1 MKVCILSMQRII
13 NYGSFLQAWGV
24 KKLCE
29 AHGAKCEFI
38 DIKPVKHK
46 FKNNFYIVVRPL
58 YLVARCMVDAKNNAD
73 SFKRKRNLLFLIK
86 YHRKLGL
93 TFFPN
98 YRSDADILLIG
109 SDEVFNICQKSM
121 WENSL
126 QLFGSGAGCT
136 KVISYA
142 ASFGETSIDSLNQRR
157 LSDSVRQQLMN
168 FAGISVRDKNS
179 EQIIETLCKKKPDVH
194 LDPVLIYEFKD
205 ELKMDFTIRDYIIVY
220 GYDDRLNEKW
230 LIQSVKQLAAA
241 KKKKIIAIGGYQ
253 SWCDENIAPDP
264 FVVMKYFEN
273 ADYVITDTF
282 HGTLLS
288 IKFNRKFATLTR
300 TQNSNKLM
308 DLLERFELTERIV
321 NSSLDGEELQRRL
334 EMEYDWNKVN
344 TIVQEARQKSNMY
357 LKKYLLAE
365 K

>member
-13 NYGSFLQAWGV
+13 NYGSFLQAWGI

-29 AHGAKCEFI
+29 SYGAKCEFV
-38 DIKPVKHK
+38 DIKPVNNKL
-46 FKNNFYIVVRPL
+46 KNDIYTIVRPL
-58 YLVARCMVDAKNNAD
+58 YLEVRCLLGDKNNAVF
-73 SFKRKRNLLFLIK
+73 FKRKRNLLFLTK

-93 TFFPN
+93 TFFPQYKSN
-98 YRSDADILLIG
+98 ADVLLIG

-126 QLFGSGAGCT
+126 QLFGSGTACS

-142 ASFGETSIDSLNQRR
+142 ASFGETSIELLNQRR
-157 LSDSVRQQLMN
+157 LSDLIRKQLVS

-179 EQIIETLCKKKPDVH
+179 ESIIETLCNENPDVH
-194 LDPVLIYEFKD
+194 LDPVLVYEFRD
-205 ELKMDFTIRDYIIVY
+205 ELKIDFSIRDYIVVY
-220 GYDDRLNEKW
+220 GYDDRLNEEW
-230 LIQSVKQLAAA
+230 LIQSVKQLAVA
-241 KKKKIIAIGGYQ
+241 KKKKIIAIGGFQ

-264 FVVMKYFEN
+264 FVAMKYFEN

-288 IKFNRKFATLTR
+288 IKFKRKFATLTR

-308 DLLERFELTERIV
+308 DLLERFQLTDRIINSPLDSKELYW
-321 NSSLDGEELQRRL
+321 RL
-334 EMEYDWNKVN
+334 EMECDWNKVD
-344 TIVQEARQKSNMY
+344 TVVKEGRQKSNAY
-357 LKKYLLAE
+357 LSRYISVE

>member
-1 MKVCILSMQRII
+1 MQRII
-13 NYGSFLQAWGV
+13 NYGSFLQAWGT

-29 AHGAKCEFI
+29 SYGAKCKFI
-38 DIKPVKHK
+38 DIKPVKHT
-46 FKNNFYIVVRPL
+46 FKNNLYTVVRPW
-58 YLVARCMVDAKNNAD
+58 YLAIRCMFNRKNNED
-73 SFKRKRNLLFLIK
+73 SFKRKRSLLFLIK
-86 YHRKLGL
+86 YHKKLGL
-93 TFFPN
+93 TLFPN
-98 YRSDADILLIG
+98 YRSNADVLIIG
-109 SDEVFNICQKSM
+109 SDEVFNICQKST

-126 QLFGSGAGCT
+126 QLFGSGTKCT

-142 ASFGETSIDSLNQRR
+142 ASFGETSMDSLNQRM
-157 LSDSVRQQLMN
+157 LSDSVRKQLMN
-168 FAGISVRDKNS
+168 FSGISVRDRNS
-179 EQIIETLCKKKPDVH
+179 EQIIEELCKKKPDVH
-194 LDPVLIYEFKD
+194 LDPVLIYEFKN
-205 ELKMDFTIRDYIIVY
+205 ELKIDFIIRDYIIVY

-230 LIQSVKQLAAA
+230 LIQSVKQLATAE
-241 KKKKIIAIGGYQ
+241 KKKIIAIGGYQ

-308 DLLERFELTERIV
+308 DLLERFELTERII
-321 NSSLDGEELQRRL
+321 NSPLDGKELQRRL
-334 EMEYDWNKVN
+334 KMEYDWNKVN
-344 TIVQEARQKSNMY
+344 AIVREARQKSNMY
-357 LKKYLLAE
+357 LKKYLLVE

>member
-13 NYGSFLQAWGV
+13 NYGSFLQAWAG

-29 AHGAKCEFI
+29 VHGAKCKFV
-38 DIKPVKHK
+38 DIKPVKDK
-46 FKNNFYIVVRPL
+46 FKNNLYIVVRPW
-58 YLVARCMVDAKNNAD
+58 YLVVRCIIDGKNNVD
-73 SFKRKRNLLFLIK
+73 SFKRKRNLLFLTK
-86 YHRKLGL
+86 YHKKLGL

-98 YRSDADILLIG
+98 YRSNADILVVG

-126 QLFGSGAGCT
+126 QFFGSGANCT

-142 ASFGETSIDSLNQRR
+142 ASFGETSIDSLNQRM
-157 LSDSVRQQLMN
+157 LSDNIRKQLMN

-179 EQIIETLCKKKPDVH
+179 KQIIETLCNKSPEVH

-205 ELKMDFTIRDYIIVY
+205 ELKIDFTERDYIVVY

-230 LIQSVKQLAAA
+230 LIRSVKQLAAA
-241 KKKKIIAIGGYQ
+241 EKKKIIAIGGYQ
-253 SWCDENIAPDP
+253 AWCDENIAPDP
-264 FVVMKYFEN
+264 FVAMKYFEN

-288 IKFNRKFATLTR
+288 IKFNRKFATLIR
-300 TQNSNKLM
+300 TQNNNKLM
-308 DLLERFELTERIV
+308 DLLERFDLIERII
-321 NSSLDGEELQRRL
+321 NGPLDGKELQRRL
-334 EMEYDWNKVN
+334 EKECDWNKVD
-344 TIVQEARQKSNMY
+344 TIVREARQKSNMY